1 VAVTTGT
8 GLEELELEFEEVGS
22 AEVFEQA
29 AKKTAQAVNEINLR
43 IPLA

>member
-1 VAVTTGT
+1 
-8 GLEELELEFEEVGS
+8 LEFDEVGF

-43 IPLA
+43 MALA